1 MAAEN
6 LNVKYE
12 HSIKV
17 NESYEVER
25 IFSENKTKGWYI
37 IAESSF
43 DNGTPSLLEGTAFR
57 NRLKSKSDIMNYSK
71 KNANVSVSPFKERSK
86 IMFEAISDVYGNSM
100 CETLMLVKFDS
111 GENVLESVYLGK
123 RKLV

>member
-1 MAAEN
+1 M
-6 LNVKYE
+6 
-12 HSIKV
+12 
-17 NESYEVER
+17 
-25 IFSENKTKGWYI
+25 

-86 IMFEAISDVYGNSM
+86 IMFETISDVYGNSI

-111 GENVLESVYLGK
+111 DERVLDSIYLGK
-123 RKLV
+123 HKVL

>member
-1 MAAEN
+1 MI
-6 LNVKYE
+6 
-12 HSIKV
+12 S
-17 NESYEVER
+17 
-25 IFSENKTKGWYI
+25 
-37 IAESSF
+37 ESSF
-43 DNGTPSLLEGTAFR
+43 DNGTPSLLEGDAFR

-71 KNANVSVSPFKERSK
+71 KNANVFVGPFKERSK

-111 GENVLESVYLGK
+111 DEKVLESVYLGK